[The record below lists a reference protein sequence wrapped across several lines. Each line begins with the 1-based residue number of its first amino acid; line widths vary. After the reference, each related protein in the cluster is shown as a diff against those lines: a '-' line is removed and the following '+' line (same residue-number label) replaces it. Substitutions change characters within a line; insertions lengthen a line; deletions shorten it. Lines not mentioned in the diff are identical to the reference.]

1 MSLLSKE
8 IPQDWYREA
17 FDGTTADMAW
27 TERTG
32 SEVDRALKMLKP
44 GGGERVLDLA
54 CGSGRHSL
62 ELRRRG
68 FEVVGTDISS
78 ELIEI
83 ARNDAAAEQLDV
95 TFVEADLREL
105 DFEAEFDIVLN
116 LNDGAIGYFETAEEN
131 HRTFEVISRAL
142 RRGGRNLIQ
151 LPNVLYAKEHLPQ
164 RSWIPSS
171 TMVELVEHRW
181 NKRDRYMEGAMIP
194 IRFGEVLEE
203 LKGIE
208 FRQRLYTVDEL
219 REIYGSVGMGVTTV
233 FHGNGKPREPS
244 HSQFEIFVEARQL
257 GLARPRAAGD
267 SRRQA
272 RGRRRPSAP
281 QTATPF
287 AE

>member
-1 MSLLSKE
+1 VSTLSDQ
-8 IPQDWYREA
+8 IPADWYAEA
-17 FDGTTADMAW
+17 FDAATAEMAW
-27 TERTG
+27 TDRTG
-32 SEVDRALKMLKP
+32 PEIDRVVNILQP
-44 GGGERVLDLA
+44 RGGERILDLA

-68 FEVVGTDISS
+68 FEVVGADTSAD
-78 ELIEI
+78 LIEI
-83 ARNDAAAEQLDV
+83 ARRTAAEAELDV
-95 TFVEADLREL
+95 EFVQADLRDL
-105 DFEAEFDIVLN
+105 AYDAEFDLVLN
-116 LNDGAIGYFETAEEN
+116 LNDGAVGYLESDEEN

-142 RRGGRNLIQ
+142 KPGGRNLIQ

-194 IRFGEVLEE
+194 IRFGQVLDE

-219 REIYGSVGMGVTTV
+219 RESYGSVGMALTTV

-244 HSQFEIFVEARQL
+244 HSQFEIFVEA
-257 GLARPRAAGD
+257 AKI
-267 SRRQA
+267 
-272 RGRRRPSAP
+272 
-281 QTATPF
+281 
-287 AE
+287 